1 MKKIISI
8 IICSIILLSATATV
22 CFANAY
28 TNGFELEDYGQLH
41 YYIPEGTT
49 VPPVA
54 DGKVS
59 EDEYSLQIMGIYPN
73 YTDDEADNRFFIVDD
88 YDDTEYVNIY
98 VDYDKDNIYFA
109 MEIKDN
115 YVGESE
121 KAYFDVGLGPSISD
135 YVRSKMYFKN
145 ENGEPEV
152 SPYNGDN
159 QELADEGYFTAYTAS
174 YDEENELFTYEISYS
189 RSKLAEYFY
198 LDSFDKIYLRAIA
211 SMYTQSGKAGEAWF
225 GFQSNA
231 LIYYHYIM
239 FYRYPHVIHFT
250 EAPLIEAE
258 TDTED
263 TSDTIFD
270 DTSEQIGKDEGATTD
285 ANNNQDLENVED
297 LIKDT
302 DETSDAEMI
311 PTTGAITDNK
321 IGCASS
327 VTAVSVSLI
336 LSLGVCAIIT
346 KRK

>member
-1 MKKIISI
+1 
-8 IICSIILLSATATV
+8 
-22 CFANAY
+22 
-28 TNGFELEDYGQLH
+28 
-41 YYIPEGTT
+41 
-49 VPPVA
+49 
-54 DGKVS
+54 
-59 EDEYSLQIMGIYPN
+59 
-73 YTDDEADNRFFIVDD
+73 
-88 YDDTEYVNIY
+88 
-98 VDYDKDNIYFA
+98 
-109 MEIKDN
+109 
-115 YVGESE
+115 
-121 KAYFDVGLGPSISD
+121 
-135 YVRSKMYFKN
+135 
-145 ENGEPEV
+145 
-152 SPYNGDN
+152 
-159 QELADEGYFTAYTAS
+159 
-174 YDEENELFTYEISYS
+174 
-189 RSKLAEYFY
+189 
-198 LDSFDKIYLRAIA
+198 
-211 SMYTQSGKAGEAWF
+211 MYTQSGKAGEAWF

-263 TSDTIFD
+263 MSDTIFD

-327 VTAVSVSLI
+327 VTAVGVSLI